1 MFPIYG
7 LACLLLPVSK
17 ILQKKSV
24 MFRGFV
30 YATLIFSV
38 EYITGKFLQKRALC
52 PWDYSKSKWNIGKVI
67 RLDYFPFWF
76 LTGLLFERL
85 LMESESKQATTKS

>member
-76 LTGLLFERL
+76 LTGLLFEKL
-85 LMESESKQATTKS
+85 LLGKESQKPLTKS